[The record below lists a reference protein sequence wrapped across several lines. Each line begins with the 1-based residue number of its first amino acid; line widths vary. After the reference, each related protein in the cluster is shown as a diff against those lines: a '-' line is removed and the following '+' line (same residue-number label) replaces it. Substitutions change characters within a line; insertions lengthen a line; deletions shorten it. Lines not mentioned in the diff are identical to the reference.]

1 MKVSGMLGSDLAMA
15 PLAAAELENRGY
27 DALFTAEI
35 NNDPFLPLLMAAE
48 HSQAIRLTTSIAV
61 AFARN
66 PMTVA
71 QQVWD
76 INQFSGGRVS
86 VGLGSQIKPHITRR
100 FSMPWSRPAARMG
113 EFVRAMKA
121 IWHSWQTG
129 EKLAFEGEFYN
140 HTLMTPMFT
149 PPNNGCEAPRVNV
162 AAVGPLMTETA
173 AGVAD
178 GMIAHGFTTPKYLRE
193 VTLPAVERG
202 LETSGRE
209 RSDFEINCPAMVV
222 CGTDEASFKQNL
234 QAVKAQL
241 GFYASTP
248 AYRPVLELHG
258 WGDLQTEANALTRQ
272 GRWDELGNLID
283 GDILDNFAL
292 VCEDL
297 AQMPT
302 AFKSRFGTLIDNWQC
317 TFESGDAETQ
327 RQLLTAIRN
336 TEN

>member
-1 MKVSGMLGSDLAMA
+1 
-15 PLAAAELENRGY
+15 
-27 DALFTAEI
+27 
-35 NNDPFLPLLMAAE
+35 
-48 HSQAIRLTTSIAV
+48 
-61 AFARN
+61 
-66 PMTVA
+66 
-71 QQVWD
+71 
-76 INQFSGGRVS
+76 
-86 VGLGSQIKPHITRR
+86 
-100 FSMPWSRPAARMG
+100 
-113 EFVRAMKA
+113 
-121 IWHSWQTG
+121 
-129 EKLAFEGEFYN
+129 
-140 HTLMTPMFT
+140 
-149 PPNNGCEAPRVNV
+149 
-162 AAVGPLMTETA
+162 
-173 AGVAD
+173 
-178 GMIAHGFTTPKYLRE
+178 
-193 VTLPAVERG
+193 
-202 LETSGRE
+202 
-209 RSDFEINCPAMVV
+209 MVV

-327 RQLLTAIRN
+327 RQLLTDIRN